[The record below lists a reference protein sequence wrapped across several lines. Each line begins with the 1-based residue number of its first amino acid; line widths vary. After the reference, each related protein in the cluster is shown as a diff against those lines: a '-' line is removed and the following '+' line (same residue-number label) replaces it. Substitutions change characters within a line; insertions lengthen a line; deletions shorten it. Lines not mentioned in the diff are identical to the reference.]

1 MDPYAERTE
10 SVATYKNRLKKSR
23 ETHDGIEYGKAFAT
37 ATKSELRPHVH
48 AFLRH
53 KSMANLN
60 TLKFK
65 PIRDHFVEKGVA
77 NHNVRRRESNIVEIF
92 QHYVRQKKAAAAQK
106 AAEKAEAN
114 ARQAEKE
121 KARANKAAKAAA
133 NAAALLK
140 AEAYEKR
147 RIFAK
152 RELHVM
158 NFEKRK
164 TIRDMTKTAKTAKTK
179 MQVVDFIPHSRSKGL
194 QK

>member
-1 MDPYAERTE
+1 MDHYAEHTE

-106 AAEKAEAN
+106 AA
-114 ARQAEKE
+114 
-121 KARANKAAKAAA
+121 AKAAA

-164 TIRDMTKTAKTAKTK
+164 TIRDMTKTAKRK
-179 MQVVDFIPHSRSKGL
+179 MQVVDFIPHSRSRLK
-194 QK
+194 K